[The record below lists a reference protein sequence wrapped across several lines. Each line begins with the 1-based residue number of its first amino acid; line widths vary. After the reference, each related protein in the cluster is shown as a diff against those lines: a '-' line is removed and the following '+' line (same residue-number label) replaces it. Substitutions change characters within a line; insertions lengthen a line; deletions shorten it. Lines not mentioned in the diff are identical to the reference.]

1 MEKMISEFVDGEHF
15 KGQLLV
21 ANSAKCVNNVGTNY
35 LNLELRDSSGN
46 ISGKKWDVAEGD
58 ENIFA
63 IGNVVYVEGDV
74 LKYKDNLQLKV
85 LSAEAVPLDDL
96 DVAKFVKQPPVPKEE
111 LVKRFN
117 AYVDSIQNEDCKKI
131 LDYLIKRLSPNL
143 FEYPAAVSVHHDYA
157 SGLLMHTVSMADI
170 ANFLVDYYPN
180 VDRDILITGILLHDM
195 GKTIEFEGPIVYKF
209 SLTGKLLGHIT
220 IMVSE
225 IRRAAEGLKIT
236 REVPLLLEHM
246 VLSHHGYPEFGS
258 AIMPMT
264 QEAILLSLI
273 DNLDSKMVIV
283 QKALENVNPGEF
295 SQKVF
300 PLDNRIIYKTK
311 KQKRDLYQ
319 FLFSLI
325 SLCLFLFN
333 QI

>member
-1 MEKMISEFVDGEHF
+1 MAKLISELVDGEHF

-21 ANSAKCVNNVGTNY
+21 GNSSKCVNNSGANY
-35 LNLELRDSSGN
+35 LNLELRDSSGTIN
-46 ISGKKWDVAEGD
+46 GKKWDINGED
-58 ENIFA
+58 ETIFT
-63 IGNVVYVEGDV
+63 IGNVVDIEGDV
-74 LKYKDNLQLKV
+74 LKYKENLQIKV
-85 LSAEAVPLDDL
+85 LSATSVPMDEVDT
-96 DVAKFVKQPPVPKEE
+96 ARFVKQPPVPKET
-111 LVKRFN
+111 LIKRFN
-117 AYVDSIQNEDCKKI
+117 EYVESIKNEDCRKI

-157 SGLLMHTVSMADI
+157 SGLLVHTLSMADI
-170 ANFLVDYYPN
+170 ATYLCDHYEN
-180 VDRDILITGILLHDM
+180 VNRDILLTGVLLHDM
-195 GKTIEFEGPIVYKF
+195 GKTIEFEGPVVYKY

-236 REVPLLLEHM
+236 SEVPLLLEHM

-264 QEAILLSLI
+264 QEALMLSLI

-283 QKALENVNPGEF
+283 QKAIENVNPGEF

-300 PLDNRIIYKTK
+300 PLDNRVIYKPK
-311 KQKRDLYQ
+311 E
-319 FLFSLI
+319 
-325 SLCLFLFN
+325 
-333 QI
+333 

>member
-1 MEKMISEFVDGEHF
+1 MAKLISELVDGEHF

-21 ANSAKCVNNVGTNY
+21 GNSSKCVNNSGANY
-35 LNLELRDSSGN
+35 LNLELRDSSGTIN
-46 ISGKKWDVAEGD
+46 GKKWDINGD
-58 ENIFA
+58 DETIFT
-63 IGNVVYVEGDV
+63 IGNVVDIEGDV
-74 LKYKDNLQLKV
+74 LKYKENLQIKV
-85 LSAEAVPLDDL
+85 LSATSVPMDEVDT
-96 DVAKFVKQPPVPKEE
+96 ARFVKQPPVPKET
-111 LVKRFN
+111 LIKRFN
-117 AYVDSIQNEDCKKI
+117 EYVESIKNEDCRKI

-157 SGLLMHTVSMADI
+157 SGLLVHTLSMADI
-170 ANFLVDYYPN
+170 ATYLCDHYEN
-180 VDRDILITGILLHDM
+180 VNRDILLTGVLLHDM
-195 GKTIEFEGPIVYKF
+195 GKTIEFEGPVVYKY

-236 REVPLLLEHM
+236 SEVPLLLEHM

-264 QEAILLSLI
+264 QEALMLSLI

-283 QKALENVNPGEF
+283 QKAIENVNPGEF

-300 PLDNRIIYKTK
+300 PLDNRVIYKPK
-311 KQKRDLYQ
+311 E
-319 FLFSLI
+319 
-325 SLCLFLFN
+325 
-333 QI
+333 